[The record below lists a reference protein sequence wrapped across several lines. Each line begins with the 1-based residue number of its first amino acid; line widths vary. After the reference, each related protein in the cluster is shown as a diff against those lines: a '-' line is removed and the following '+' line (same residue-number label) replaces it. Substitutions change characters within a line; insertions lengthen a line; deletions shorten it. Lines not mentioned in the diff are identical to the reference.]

1 MTFITLAFVTTISPA
16 HISLIVHDF
25 DVSSCSISCQSVKIE
40 CVNARVWSGENA
52 RRHIHP
58 VACVDQCSIVS
69 YDRLLVI
76 KRTISKRKYDYFWD
90 ASLNSHQESNIITH
104 TVPNLHFCQKKIN
117 CWIFGAKTLILF
129 RITDLIIAFNFGAK
143 IQQYVF
149 DKIEFL
155 DKK

>member
-1 MTFITLAFVTTISPA
+1 MFENQRKMSHFGYVDKWEFIKWFSNTVIWGYHCSMTFITLAFMTTVCPA
-16 HISLIVHDF
+16 HISPIVHDF

-76 KRTISKRKYDYFWD
+76 KRTISKRKYAYFWE
-90 ASLNSHQESNIITH
+90 ASLNSHKESNIIIH
-104 TVPNLHFCQKKIN
+104 WP
-117 CWIFGAKTLILF
+117 
-129 RITDLIIAFNFGAK
+129 
-143 IQQYVF
+143 
-149 DKIEFL
+149 L
-155 DKK
+155 DKVCTR